1 MYTGKYKSRALFF
14 GPVSS
19 TNLLGALVGLVA
31 DEPKASAVALI
42 VLHDHAGHYL
52 AIGLECL
59 KKENYILLK
68 LVLKSARSPARSG

>member
-1 MYTGKYKSRALFF
+1 M
-14 GPVSS
+14 
-19 TNLLGALVGLVA
+19 GLVA